1 MAQQQDRGTTSTSEH
16 KKERKQM
23 PSYKVVA
30 SKTIY
35 LSTIIQADTQ
45 AEAEHLAKQL
55 YLDDFTT
62 SSSVAFNLDGV
73 TEMET
78 SNG

>member
-1 MAQQQDRGTTSTSEH
+1 
-16 KKERKQM
+16 M
-23 PSYKVVA
+23 PSYKAIA

-35 LSTIIQADTQ
+35 LTAIIQADTQ

-55 YLDDFTT
+55 YLDDFTE